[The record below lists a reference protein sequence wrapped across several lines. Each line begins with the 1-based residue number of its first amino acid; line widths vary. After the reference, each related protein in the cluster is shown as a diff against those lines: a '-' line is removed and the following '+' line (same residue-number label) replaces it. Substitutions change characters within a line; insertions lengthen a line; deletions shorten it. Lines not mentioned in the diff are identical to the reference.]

1 MLGEASDY
9 DTSMAPGK
17 REKERKMDGR
27 SLDHCAVKGRFGKVV
42 QES

>member
-1 MLGEASDY
+1 MLGEASDH

-17 REKERKMDGR
+17 REERKMDGC